1 MDCGH
6 HRQDDDDLFA
16 WQFSRK
22 RLLLHREG
30 SIDSQSFSQWRAGG
44 MKEILK
50 VVFLLVVAI
59 ASMAAETHPILP
71 IGSPAPDFA
80 LRGTDGNVHRLSDYA
95 ASPILV
101 VVFTCNH
108 CPIAQMYEKRIERL
122 AADYKDREVALV
134 AIQPNDPKA
143 LRIDELDSSD
153 ISDSLD
159 EMKIRVS
166 YKHLTYP
173 YLYDGDTQQVARAYG
188 PQATPHVFIFDEQR
202 RLRYEGRIDD
212 SYRTELVK
220 TQDARNA
227 IDALLAYREV
237 PVTHTGAMGCSTK
250 WSEKS
255 ADRIATLHK
264 IEEQPVTVDLVS
276 KSDLAKLR
284 TNPSHQMML
293 VDFWATWCGS
303 CIAEFADIQD
313 TFRMYSDRDLSL
325 VTVSVNMP
333 DEQASVLRFLQ
344 KKHATSRNLL
354 FSSADT
360 VGLQQ
365 AFDPSWDSA
374 VPYTILLSGDGRVLY
389 KQMGSVDILELRRTI
404 LANVASEY
412 AGFNEYWKGN

>member
-1 MDCGH
+1 M
-6 HRQDDDDLFA
+6 REMLKLTFLF
-16 WQFSRK
+16 
-22 RLLLHREG
+22 
-30 SIDSQSFSQWRAGG
+30 
-44 MKEILK
+44 
-50 VVFLLVVAI
+50 LVAVA
-59 ASMAAETHPILP
+59 SLAAETHPILP

-80 LRGTDGNVHRLSDYA
+80 LQGTDGKIHRLGDYA
-95 ASPILV
+95 SSPILV
-101 VVFTCNH
+101 VAFTCNH
-108 CPIAQMYEKRIERL
+108 CPIAQMYEQRIEKL
-122 AADYKDREVALV
+122 AADYKDRGVALV

-153 ISDSLD
+153 TSDTLD

-188 PQATPHVFIFDEQR
+188 PQATPHVFIFDEKR
-202 RLRYEGRIDD
+202 ILRYEGRIDD
-212 SYRTELVK
+212 SYRIELVK

-227 IDALLAYREV
+227 IDALLAHRDV
-237 PVTHTGAMGCSTK
+237 PVAHTGAMGCSTK

-264 IEEQPVTVDLVS
+264 IEEQPVTVDMVS
-276 KSDLAKLR
+276 KTELAKLR

-354 FSSADT
+354 FSSTDT

-365 AFDPSWDSA
+365 AFDPAWDSA
-374 VPYTILLSGDGRVLY
+374 VPYTVLISGDGKVLY

>member
-1 MDCGH
+1 MLKITF
-6 HRQDDDDLFA
+6 LF
-16 WQFSRK
+16 
-22 RLLLHREG
+22 
-30 SIDSQSFSQWRAGG
+30 I
-44 MKEILK
+44 
-50 VVFLLVVAI
+50 VA
-59 ASMAAETHPILP
+59 AVSVAAETHPILP

-80 LRGTDGNVHRLSDYA
+80 LPGTDGNMHRLSDYA

-108 CPIAQMYEKRIERL
+108 CPIAQMYEQRIERL
-122 AADYKDREVALV
+122 AADYKDRGVALV

-153 ISDSLD
+153 TSDTLD

-202 RLRYEGRIDD
+202 HLRYEGRIDD
-212 SYRTELVK
+212 SYRLELVK
-220 TQDARNA
+220 TQDARIA
-227 IDALLAYREV
+227 IDALLAHKEV

-255 ADRIATLHK
+255 ADRLATLHK
-264 IEEQPVTVDLVS
+264 IEEQPVTVELVS
-276 KSDLAKLR
+276 KADLAKLR

-354 FSSADT
+354 FSSTDT
-360 VGLQQ
+360 VALQQ
-365 AFDPSWDSA
+365 AFDPAWDSA
-374 VPYTILLSGDGRVLY
+374 VPYTILLSPDGKVLY
-389 KQMGSVDILELRRTI
+389 KQLGSVDILELRRTI
-404 LANVASEY
+404 LANVAAEY

>member
-1 MDCGH
+1 M
-6 HRQDDDDLFA
+6 
-16 WQFSRK
+16 
-22 RLLLHREG
+22 RE
-30 SIDSQSFSQWRAGG
+30 
-44 MKEILK
+44 MLK
-50 VVFLLVVAI
+50 ITFLLIVAV

-71 IGSPAPDFA
+71 IGSTAPDFA
-80 LRGTDGNVHRLSDYA
+80 LPGTDGNIHRLSDYA
-95 ASPILV
+95 ASPILI

-108 CPIAQMYEKRIERL
+108 CPIAQMYEQRIERL
-122 AADYKDREVALV
+122 AADYKDRGVALV

-153 ISDSLD
+153 IGDSLD

-188 PQATPHVFIFDEQR
+188 PQATPHVFIFDEDR
-202 RLRYEGRIDD
+202 HLRYEGRIDD
-212 SYRTELVK
+212 SYRTELVR

-227 IDALLAYREV
+227 IDALLAHREV
-237 PVTHTGAMGCSTK
+237 PVKHTGAMGCSTK

-255 ADRIATLHK
+255 ADRIATLQK
-264 IEEQPVTVDLVS
+264 IEEQPVSVDLVT
-276 KSDLAKLR
+276 KADLSRLR

-313 TFRMYSDRDLSL
+313 TLRMYSDRDLSL

-354 FSSADT
+354 FSSTDT

-365 AFDPSWDSA
+365 AFDPAWDSA
-374 VPYTILLSGDGRVLY
+374 VPYTVLISGDGRVLY

-404 LANVASEY
+404 LANVAAEY
-412 AGFNEYWKGN
+412 TGFNEYWKGN

>member
-1 MDCGH
+1 
-6 HRQDDDDLFA
+6 
-16 WQFSRK
+16 
-22 RLLLHREG
+22 
-30 SIDSQSFSQWRAGG
+30 
-44 MKEILK
+44 MKKMLR
-50 VVFLLVVAI
+50 VAFLLFIAV
-59 ASMAAETHPILP
+59 ASMAAESHPILP
-71 IGSPAPDFA
+71 IGSAAPDFA
-80 LRGTDGNVHRLSDYA
+80 LPGTDGKIHRLIDYA

-108 CPIAQMYEKRIERL
+108 CPIAQMYEQRIERL
-122 AADYKDREVALV
+122 AADYKDRGVALV
-134 AIQPNDPKA
+134 AIQPNDPNA

-153 ISDSLD
+153 TGDSLD

-173 YLYDGDTQQVARAYG
+173 YLYDGDTQQVTRAYG
-188 PQATPHVFIFDEQR
+188 PQATPHVFIFDEHR

-212 SYRTELVK
+212 SYRVELVK
-220 TQDARNA
+220 IHDARNV
-227 IDALLAYREV
+227 IDALLAHREV
-237 PVTHTGAMGCSTK
+237 EVTHTGAIGCSTK

-276 KSDLAKLR
+276 QADLAKLR
-284 TNPSHQMML
+284 ANPSHQMTL

-354 FSSADT
+354 FSSTDT

-365 AFDPSWDSA
+365 AFDPTWDSA
-374 VPYTILLSGDGRVLY
+374 VPYTILLSADGKVLY
-389 KQMGSVDILELRRTI
+389 KQLGSADILELRRTI
-404 LANVASEY
+404 LANVAAEY
-412 AGFNEYWKGN
+412 AGFNEYWKSN

>member
-1 MDCGH
+1 M
-6 HRQDDDDLFA
+6 
-16 WQFSRK
+16 SRVL
-22 RLLLHREG
+22 RVTFL
-30 SIDSQSFSQWRAGG
+30 SI
-44 MKEILK
+44 
-50 VVFLLVVAI
+50 VLV

-80 LRGTDGNVHRLSDYA
+80 LPGTDGNTHRLSDYA
-95 ASPILV
+95 ASPILA

-108 CPIAQMYEKRIERL
+108 CPIAQLYEQRIERL
-122 AADYKDREVALV
+122 AADYKEHGVALV
-134 AIQPNDPKA
+134 AIQPNDPQA

-153 ISDSLD
+153 VSDSLE
-159 EMKIRVS
+159 EMKIRVR

-173 YLYDGDTQQVARAYG
+173 YLYDGDTQQVARAFG
-188 PQATPHVFIFDEQR
+188 PQATPHIFIFDEQR

-227 IDALLAYREV
+227 IDALLEHREV
-237 PVTHTGAMGCSTK
+237 SVKHTGAMGCSTK

-255 ADRIATLHK
+255 ADRIATLQK
-264 IEEQPVTVDLVS
+264 IEGQPVTVDLVS
-276 KSDLAKLR
+276 KTDLAKLR

-333 DEQASVLRFLQ
+333 DEQAGVLRFLQ
-344 KKHATSRNLL
+344 RKHATSRNLL
-354 FSSADT
+354 FSSTDT
-360 VGLQQ
+360 VGLQE
-365 AFDPSWDSA
+365 AFDPAWDSA
-374 VPYTILLSGDGRVLY
+374 VPYTILLSGDGRVLF
-389 KQMGSVDILELRRTI
+389 KQMGSVDIFELRRTI
-404 LANVASEY
+404 LANVAAEY